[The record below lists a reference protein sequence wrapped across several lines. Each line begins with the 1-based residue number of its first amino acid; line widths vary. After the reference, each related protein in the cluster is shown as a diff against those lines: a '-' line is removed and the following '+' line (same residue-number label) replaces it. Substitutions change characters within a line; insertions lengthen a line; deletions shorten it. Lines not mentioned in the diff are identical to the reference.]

1 MKKAIENSPISIIN
15 NRRVKVFL
23 FILVLTSVIWLLVE
37 LSKTYTSSAVFNVE
51 YKSLPKGKLLQKDP
65 ISELNIVLNA
75 PGFDL
80 LKYKSRKHK
89 LILDLKNVTNRG
101 GSYYLLPNQQLG
113 YLNSQLAGDV
123 KIVNVLK
130 DTVYVELG
138 NNKSKKVPVNPA
150 IEIKFKLGYNLIDKV
165 KITPDSILITGPQK
179 IVDSIKE
186 ITTKEFKIEDVYK
199 NVEKEL
205 DLVLPLYSNNFSV
218 SSKSIHINV
227 EVDKFTEGRFKIPV
241 TVINEP
247 EGIKMNTFPKQIEV
261 VYQAGL
267 SNFNKITENSFLIV
281 YDYNQYKSDSLI
293 KYLSPVIKQESE
305 FVSSLR
311 INPIEIEFLIQK

>member
-23 FILVLTSVIWLLVE
+23 FILVLTSIIWLLVE

-80 LKYKSRKHK
+80 LKYKGRKHK
-89 LILDLKNVTNRG
+89 LILDLKNIKNRE

-123 KIVNVLK
+123 KIVHVLK
-130 DTVYVELG
+130 DTVYLELG
-138 NNKSKKVPVNPA
+138 SNKSKKVPVNPA

-218 SSKSIHINV
+218 SSKSIHLNV

-293 KYLSPVIKQESE
+293 KYLSPVIKQKSE

-311 INPIEIEFLIQK
+311 INPREIEFLIQK

>member
-1 MKKAIENSPISIIN
+1 MKKAIENLPISIIN

-23 FILVLTSVIWLLVE
+23 FILVLTSIIWLLVE

-80 LKYKSRKHK
+80 LKYKGRKHK

-130 DTVYVELG
+130 DTVFVDLG
-138 NNKSKKVPVNPA
+138 NNKSKMVPVNPA

-179 IVDSIKE
+179 IIDSIKE
-186 ITTKEFKIEDVYK
+186 ILTKEFKIEDVYK

-293 KYLSPVIKQESE
+293 KYLSPVIKQKSE

-311 INPIEIEFLIQK
+311 INPREIEFLIQK

>member
-1 MKKAIENSPISIIN
+1 MKKAIENLPISIIN

-23 FILVLTSVIWLLVE
+23 FILVLTSIIWLLVE

-80 LKYKSRKHK
+80 LKYKGRKHK

-101 GSYYLLPNQQLG
+101 GRYFLLPNQQLG

-138 NNKSKKVPVNPA
+138 NTKSKKVPVNPA

-165 KITPDSILITGPQK
+165 KITPDSIIITGPQK

-186 ITTKEFKIEDVYK
+186 ITTTEFKIEDVYK

-241 TVINEP
+241 IVVNEP

-293 KYLSPVIKQESE
+293 KYLSPVIKQKSE

-311 INPIEIEFLIQK
+311 INPREIEFLIQK

>member
-23 FILVLTSVIWLLVE
+23 FILALTSIIWLLIE
-37 LSKTYTSSAVFNVE
+37 LSKTYISSAVFNVE

-75 PGFDL
+75 PGFGL
-80 LKYKSRKHK
+80 LKYKGRKHK
-89 LILDLKNVTNRG
+89 LILDLKNVIKQG
-101 GSYYLLPNQQLG
+101 DSYYLLPNQQLG

-123 KIVNVLK
+123 KIVNVLI

-138 NNKSKKVPVNPA
+138 NNKSKKVPVIPS
-150 IEIKFKLGYNLIDKV
+150 IDIKFKLGYNLINKV
-165 KITPDSILITGPQK
+165 TITPDSIVITGPQK

-186 ITTKEFKIEDVYK
+186 VTTTEFKIENVYK
-199 NVEKEL
+199 NIKKEL
-205 DLVLPLYSNNFSV
+205 DLVLPLSSKKLST
-218 SSKSIHINV
+218 SSKSIRINV

-261 VYQAGL
+261 IYQVGL
-267 SNFNKITENSFLIV
+267 SNFSKITKNSFSIV
-281 YDYNQYKSDSLI
+281 YDYNQYKRDSLI
-293 KYLSPVIKQESE
+293 KYLLPLIKQQSE
-305 FVSSLR
+305 FVSSLK
-311 INPIEIEFLIQK
+311 INPREIEFLIQK